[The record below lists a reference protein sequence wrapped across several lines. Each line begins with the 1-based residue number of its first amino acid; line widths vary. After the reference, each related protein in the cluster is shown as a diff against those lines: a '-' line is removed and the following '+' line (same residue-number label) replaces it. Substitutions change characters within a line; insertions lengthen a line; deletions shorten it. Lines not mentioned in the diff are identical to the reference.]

1 MMMAATVELAL
12 CCTALRSLWCQSG
25 LRSKWITRET
35 ANGATPNSFGR
46 GPTWR
51 YRDPFTDVSS
61 IVANCSKSSI
71 Q

>member
-25 LRSKWITRET
+25 IRSKWITRET
-35 ANGATPNSFGR
+35 ANGATPNSLGR
-46 GPTWR
+46 RPTRR

-61 IVANCSKSSI
+61 FVANCSKSSI

>member
-12 CCTALRSLWCQSG
+12 CFTALRSLWCQSG

-46 GPTWR
+46 RPTRR
-51 YRDPFTDVSS
+51 YRDPLTDVSS
-61 IVANCSKSSI
+61 FVANCSKSSI

>member
-1 MMMAATVELAL
+1 MMMAATVELAMRF
-12 CCTALRSLWCQSG
+12 TALRSLWRQSG

-35 ANGATPNSFGR
+35 ANAATPNTLGR
-46 GPTWR
+46 RPTRR

-61 IVANCSKSSI
+61 FVANCSKSSI